1 MRRLSTETKLE
12 TRYFGGTVMSEAK
25 TALATLMGEL
35 KRQRDE
41 LRLKMHLGGMEARDE
56 YDRLSQKCDQLSDQ
70 YEPLTDAVSE
80 TSHNTVDALRL
91 LADELKLGFQRVSKA
106 LTEDK

>member
-1 MRRLSTETKLE
+1 
-12 TRYFGGTVMSEAK
+12 MSEAK
-25 TALATLMGEL
+25 SALETLMGEL

-41 LRLKMHLGGMEARDE
+41 LRLQMHLAGMEARAE
-56 YDRLSQKCDQLSDQ
+56 YDRLSQKCDQLSDH
-70 YEPLTDAVSE
+70 YEPVTKAVSE
-80 TSHNTVDALRL
+80 TSHNSVDALRL